1 MLSKILDETPFYLL
15 SLLLSIYS
23 YLIFVF
29 YLVFIDKTLHKSEQ
43 YLWAYFYN
51 FIQNYYLT
59 DRQEKKLKILT

>member
-1 MLSKILDETPFYLL
+1 MLSTILDEHPFYIL
-15 SLLLSIYS
+15 SLLLSIYR

-51 FIQNYYLT
+51 FIQ
-59 DRQEKKLKILT
+59 ILCCKVAIVKV